1 MYINLKSVQ
10 VLYEFYTRFPFGDRL
25 RKYKNYRK
33 NQYFV
38 SFPEKKLFSVQF
50 SILFREREQNNCFID
65 FLHLFVIYFQIETS
79 FTILNTSQIF
89 WLTCWLL
96 DLRCLSNKINPLT
109 ANLTKWSNT
118 FTQFVGNLPTNCLSM
133 FDHFVELALKGLN

>member
-1 MYINLKSVQ
+1 MNFIPGFLSETDWENIKIIIKTNIL
-10 VLYEFYTRFPFGDRL
+10 FPFP
-25 RKYKNYRK
+25 K
-33 NQYFV
+33 
-38 SFPEKKLFSVQF
+38 KKLFSVQF

-65 FLHLFVIYFQIETS
+65 FLHLFVIYFQIEAS